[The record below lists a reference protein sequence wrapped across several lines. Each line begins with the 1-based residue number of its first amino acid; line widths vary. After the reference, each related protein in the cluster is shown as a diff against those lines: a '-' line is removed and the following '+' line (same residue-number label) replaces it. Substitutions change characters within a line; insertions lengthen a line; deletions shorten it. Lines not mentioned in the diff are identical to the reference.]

1 MNVSKRDDRRLAW
14 AAVIV
19 LAATLAPKPVAAQT
33 GENVLVVANAAS
45 PTANE
50 IADYYVHKRQ
60 VPGDQLLRLQ
70 MPAVEEISRAVYE
83 QQIERPI
90 ANWLGQHAAQDR
102 ILYIVLTKDV
112 PMRVSGTDGLQGTV
126 ASVDSELTLLYRKF
140 CQVTVPLAG
149 SIKNPYFLND
159 APIATAKPFTHK
171 VQDLYLVTRLDGFT
185 LADVKALIDRAAAP
199 ATEGRILLDE
209 KPEMTQS
216 LGNRW
221 LERAATELRQMDR
234 WRDRV
239 VFDTGPKVLHGES
252 NVLGYYSWGSN
263 DPLQF
268 DRHLGLGF
276 VNGAIGATFVS
287 TDARTFQEPAASW
300 TPGKSGQSLI
310 GDLIRDGITGVAGHV
325 TEPYLNATIRP
336 DILFPAY
343 LSGMN
348 LAESFYL
355 AMPFVSW
362 QTVVIGDPLCAPFR
376 EKPIVKSDIDPGVD
390 IRTELPTILSERRI
404 AVLAATGVK
413 PAAAVAFVKGNVRL
427 DHADRAG
434 ARQAF
439 EQAVKLDSNFWAA
452 QFSLASIYEGFSEWD
467 AAIDRYRAI
476 LARTPDNV
484 LALNNLA
491 YVLAVQKHEIA
502 DALPLAKR
510 AYDLAKGVPPIADTL
525 AWVQH
530 LAGDDAASE
539 ALLVDAAKQMPENAD
554 IRLHTA
560 FVLAARGKSAQAAT
574 ELAAAIKL
582 NPEFERREDVRSLR
596 AQLSAPKMN
605 DVRAKESAESLRSR
619 AIRSQKVPPRRTFA
633 LALRAELYLQTHT
646 PHMFTSNIT
655 SRV

>member
-1 MNVSKRDDRRLAW
+1 MNVSKCDGRQLAW
-14 AAVIV
+14 
-19 LAATLAPKPVAAQT
+19 LAATLLIATLAAAPAAAQT
-33 GENVLVVANAAS
+33 GENVLVVANATSPAS
-45 PTANE
+45 NE
-50 IADYYVHKRQ
+50 IADYYAHKRQ
-60 VPGDQLLRLQ
+60 VPGDQVLRLQ
-70 MPAVEEISRAVYE
+70 MPAIEEISRAVYE
-83 QQIERPI
+83 LQIERPI
-90 ANWLGQHAAQDR
+90 ASWLSHHSAQDR

-112 PMRVSGTDGLQGTV
+112 PMRVSGSDGLQGTV

-140 CQVTVPLAG
+140 CQITVPQAG

-159 APIATAKPFTHK
+159 ASITTAKPFTHR

-221 LERAATELRQMDR
+221 LDRAATELRKMDQ

-239 VFDTGPKVLHGES
+239 VLDDGPKVLHGEP

-263 DPLQF
+263 DPLAF

-300 TPGKSGQSLI
+300 TPGKTGQSLI

-376 EKPIVKSDIDPGVD
+376 EKPLTKSDIDAGTD
-390 IRTELPTILSERRI
+390 SATELPAILSQRRI

-413 PAAAVAFVKGNVRL
+413 PAAATAFVRGNVRL
-427 DHADRAG
+427 DRADRAG
-434 ARQAF
+434 AREAF
-439 EQAVKLDSNFWAA
+439 ESAVKLDSNFWAA
-452 QFSLASIYEGFSEWD
+452 QFSLATLYEGSSEWD

-476 LARTPDNV
+476 LARAPDNV

-491 YVLAVQKHEIA
+491 YVLAVQKHDTA
-502 DALPLAKR
+502 NALPLAKR
-510 AYDLAKGVPPIADTL
+510 AHDLAKNLPPIADTL

-530 LAGDDAASE
+530 LAGDDAAAE
-539 ALLVDAAKQMPENAD
+539 VLVVDAAKRMPQNAD
-554 IRLHTA
+554 IRLHAA
-560 FVLAARGKSAQAAT
+560 FVLAATGKSAQAAT

-582 NPEFERREDVRSLR
+582 NPELEQREDVRSLR
-596 AQLSAPKMN
+596 TQLSAPKM
-605 DVRAKESAESLRSR
+605 DEVAAGSSAESHLHD
-619 AIRSQKVPPRRTFA
+619 AIRSQKVPRQRTSAAGSGLRLFLQRPIDKA
-633 LALRAELYLQTHT
+633 L
-646 PHMFTSNIT
+646 TSNIT